1 MWCTNIWKTHINSST
16 WSAFTPQSRSSWS
29 TLRKISRVLAVYVIL
44 SRVFTEL
51 VRWCSWLSTYELKHA
66 RMKTMRFHCD
76 MLSYPVFSDPLVSS
90 DEHQW
95 CFDYSSSASPP
106 HPPLPLLPSLH
117 TATVVTVPG
126 SHTRTKHT
134 VDCLCSNSTVSP
146 QKRLPYQTC
155 SQALVSLLEDW
166 QIWHLLRA
174 VRSAPL
180 CIWEAPTSQYL
191 WGYAH
196 QNCGNSVLQ
205 GNHLFHDTVVL
216 NWKLKLKVLV

>member
-16 WSAFTPQSRSSWS
+16 WSALTPQSRSSWS

-76 MLSYPVFSDPLVSS
+76 VLSYPVFSDPLVSS

-106 HPPLPLLPSLH
+106 LVSLFSLYNLTH
-117 TATVVTVPG
+117 AYIDTATVVTVPG
-126 SHTRTKHT
+126 SHTRTNTWTVCVLTQQFLRRSSYHT
-134 VDCLCSNSTVSP
+134 SLVLRLLCRRWRID
-146 QKRLPYQTC
+146 KFDTC
-155 SQALVSLLEDW
+155 SELYALLSCASEKLPQAGTCEVTVATQYS
-166 QIWHLLRA
+166 R
-174 VRSAPL
+174 VT
-180 CIWEAPTSQYL
+180 TSSMTL
-191 WGYAH
+191 
-196 QNCGNSVLQ
+196 
-205 GNHLFHDTVVL
+205 
-216 NWKLKLKVLV
+216 